1 MHKIKLEHIALR
13 CAQNK
18 IGTYSSNEDEEI
30 NYNELLKKINIKE
43 EDLSATISFDI
54 ILKLDSG
61 KVFKAENI
69 NLNIPNPSIIEQGK
83 VGIEIEETN
92 KIVFKRIEN

>member
-1 MHKIKLEHIALR
+1 M
-13 CAQNK
+13 
-18 IGTYSSNEDEEI
+18 
-30 NYNELLKKINIKE
+30 
-43 EDLSATISFDI
+43 
-54 ILKLDSG
+54 KLDSG

-69 NLNIPNPSIIEQGK
+69 NFNIPNPGIIEQGK